1 MFDECLATYK
11 GQICNCFSTW
21 LLSYLVKKG
30 IDVNLLIDDST
41 ILDEIDDAGWHD
53 QFNGNE
59 SGDHWAWGVEFL
71 RRHGARYSDELM

>member
-1 MFDECLATYK
+1 MFGDLKRSDMQLLQYLAP
-11 GQICNCFSTW
+11 F
-21 LLSYLVKKG
+21 LSCQERH
-30 IDVNLLIDDST
+30 DVNLLIDDST